1 MTSCFGVVSRRRH
14 FSLKSAKAV
23 SIIFAG
29 LAIGGCSADVTRFD
43 SASFSLNDPPDARP
57 IPSEPVRTSSLNDNQ
72 VVGAQPRGP
81 YGAGASSVQVAA
93 LPDTGYS
100 NQPQSY
106 AQPSYP
112 APQYN
117 NNPPPAYTPPP
128 PARSYQAKPFSHTRY
143 QVPEGGYAKAQ
154 PSFATGPGEQIEVQ
168 PGDTLYSLSRSHN
181 VSVSELMRVNSLSN
195 PNVHPGQRLTLPGD
209 GRRPTRSSI
218 AAAQAV
224 ESARPAPTPL
234 AQAAPDVSARYN
246 STYTVQ
252 AGDSLYGIARTH
264 QVKLAELQQV
274 NGISDP
280 RHVQPGAVLKIPG
293 NGGETVAAAEPAQA
307 SAPHRSV
314 ADNAPPAVVPPINA
328 TPPGSD
334 LPNYGQSLSARPTII
349 NGEHRV
355 AALTDTNKATDAA
368 PASAAPPPV
377 TQATAEATPPAPP
390 AAEAQP
396 KEPEQKVAMAGTAAA
411 SALAGA
417 VKLRWPTTGRIVAG
431 FGGRPDGTHND
442 GINLAVP
449 LGTDVHAAESGVVAY
464 AGNELKGYGNLVLL
478 RHDNGWVTAYAHND
492 ELLVKRGEK
501 VKRGQVIAKAG
512 KTGSVDQPQVHFELR
527 QGSKPVDPLPYLEKL

>member
-1 MTSCFGVVSRRRH
+1 MTSCFGVVSRRGH

-43 SASFSLNDPPDARP
+43 SASFSLNDPPGASP

-81 YGAGASSVQVAA
+81 YGAGAPSVQVAA
-93 LPDTGYS
+93 LPDAGYS

-106 AQPSYP
+106 AQPSYSAP
-112 APQYN
+112 AY
-117 NNPPPAYTPPP
+117 NNPPPSYTPPP

-143 QVPEGGYAKAQ
+143 QVPEGGYAKA
-154 PSFATGPGEQIEVQ
+154 PSSVATGPGEPIVVQ

-181 VSVSELMRVNSLSN
+181 VSLSELMSVNSLTN
-195 PNVHPGQRLTLPGD
+195 PNVHPGQTLYLPGN
-209 GRRPTRSSI
+209 GRRQTRSSI
-218 AAAQAV
+218 AAARAV
-224 ESARPAPTPL
+224 ESARPAPAPL

-264 QVKLAELQQV
+264 QVQLAELQEV

-293 NGGETVAAAEPAQA
+293 NGGETVAAAEPVRT
-307 SAPHRSV
+307 PPRHRSV
-314 ADNAPPAVVPPINA
+314 ADNAPSAVVPPINA

-334 LPNYGQSLSARPTII
+334 IPNYGQSLSTRPTII

-355 AALTDTNKATDAA
+355 AALTDTGKATDASPA
-368 PASAAPPPV
+368 PAASSPV
-377 TQATAEATPPAPP
+377 TQATAQAAPPAPP

-396 KEPEQKVAMAGTAAA
+396 KQPEQKVAMAGTAAA

-417 VKLRWPTTGRIVAG
+417 VKLRWPTTGRIIAS

-492 ELLVKRGEK
+492 ELLVKRGQK